1 MAKSKD
7 IERVQTLT
15 GEKDEDLIE
24 ILLDD
29 AEEYNKMS
37 HAVNPYGD
45 GKACDRIV
53 RILNGENV
61 EHYGV

>member
-29 AEEYNKMS
+29 AEAFVPVSYT
-37 HAVNPYGD
+37 HLRQWCGYG
-45 GKACDRIV
+45 I
-53 RILNGENV
+53 
-61 EHYGV
+61 